1 MAHFV
6 YILQSEKDGRYYIG
20 ETHDVAARLRFHN
33 AGLQRST
40 RSRTPFKL
48 VHVEEFT
55 NREEALKR
63 EKQLKA
69 YKGGNSFKKLI
80 EGSSPA

>member
-1 MAHFV
+1 MPHYL

-20 ETHDVAARLRFHN
+20 ETHDVKARLAFHN

-40 RSRTPFKL
+40 SRRIPFRL
-48 VHVEEFT
+48 IHVEEFAD
-55 NREEALKR
+55 RKLALMR
-63 EKQLKA
+63 EKQIKGF
-69 YKGGNSFKKLI
+69 KGGNSFKKLI

>member
-1 MAHFV
+1 MYFV

-20 ETHDVAARLRFHN
+20 STLNVEQRMKYHN

-40 RSRTPFKL
+40 RNRVPFKL
-48 VHVEEFT
+48 IYTEELPDKHA
-55 NREEALKR
+55 ALKR
-63 EKQLKA
+63 EKQIKA

-80 EGSSPA
+80 SGM